1 MNAKK
6 ILNYTLI
13 ISIAI
18 QIFTFVVSIHGIFTQ
33 VPAVYH
39 LIKDLF
45 FLELFV
51 QLIEGAFYI
60 WLAFNFLKLTNI
72 TPKRYF
78 DWMITT
84 PTMLITLIAYLIF
97 INAKETNQTQGL
109 TLYSI
114 LTTNS
119 NTIIPILLLNWAML
133 LFGYLG
139 EIKVIPVLYSIILGF
154 IPFAIY
160 YAMIYS
166 NFVKKTNAGYIFF
179 FYFLIFWSL
188 YGFVAALPYYAKN
201 ILYNILDLFA
211 KNFFGLFLAYIIYT
225 GNY

>member
-1 MNAKK
+1 MKAKK
-6 ILNYTLI
+6 LLNYTLI
-13 ISIAI
+13 ISIVV
-18 QIFTFVVSIHGIFTQ
+18 QIITFIIGIHGIFTEI
-33 VPAVYH
+33 PIIYN
-39 LIKDLF
+39 LIKELI

-51 QLIEGAFYI
+51 QLIEGVFYI
-60 WLAFNFLKLTNI
+60 WLAYNFSKITNI

-78 DWMITT
+78 DWALTT
-84 PTMLITLIAYLIF
+84 PTMLITLISYLLF

-119 NTIIPILLLNWAML
+119 NIIIPILLLNWAML

-154 IPFAIY
+154 IPFIIY
-160 YAMIYS
+160 YAMIYY
-166 NFVKKTNAGYIFF
+166 NFVQTNNNGFMFF
-179 FYFLIFWSL
+179 LYFLFFWSL
-188 YGFVAALPYYAKN
+188 YGFVAALPYYTKN

-225 GNY
+225 GKY

>member
-1 MNAKK
+1 MKAKK
-6 ILNYTLI
+6 LLNYTLI
-13 ISIAI
+13 ISIVV
-18 QIFTFVVSIHGIFTQ
+18 QIITFIIGIHGIFTEI
-33 VPAVYH
+33 PIIYN
-39 LIKDLF
+39 LIKELI

-51 QLIEGAFYI
+51 QLIEGVFYI
-60 WLAFNFLKLTNI
+60 WLAYNFSKITNI

-78 DWMITT
+78 DWALTT
-84 PTMLITLIAYLIF
+84 PTMLITLISYLLF

-114 LTTNS
+114 LTTNF

-154 IPFAIY
+154 IPFIIY
-160 YAMIYS
+160 YAMIYY
-166 NFVKKTNAGYIFF
+166 NFVQTNNNGFMFF
-179 FYFLIFWSL
+179 LYFLFFWSL
-188 YGFVAALPYYAKN
+188 YGIVAALPYYIKN

-225 GNY
+225 GKY

>member
-18 QIFTFVVSIHGIFTQ
+18 QIFTFVISIHGIFTQ
-33 VPAVYH
+33 VPTAYY

-72 TPKRYF
+72 TPKRYL

-154 IPFAIY
+154 IPFVIY

-166 NFVKKTNAGYIFF
+166 NFVQKTNDGYIFF

>member
-13 ISIAI
+13 ISII
-18 QIFTFVVSIHGIFTQ
+18 VQIFTFLISIHGIFTEI
-33 VPAVYH
+33 PAVYY

-45 FLELFV
+45 LLELFV
-51 QLIEGAFYI
+51 QLIEGVFYI

-139 EIKVIPVLYSIILGF
+139 EIKVLPVLHSIILGF

-166 NFVKKTNAGYIFF
+166 NFVQRNNNGYIFF

-225 GNY
+225 GKY

>member
-1 MNAKK
+1 MNYKK
-6 ILNYTLI
+6 IFNYTLI
-13 ISIAI
+13 ISIVI
-18 QIFTFVVSIHGIFTQ
+18 QVATLIIGIHSFFTEIPTI
-33 VPAVYH
+33 YH
-39 LIKDLF
+39 LIKDLLI
-45 FLELFV
+45 LEVFV
-51 QLIEGAFYI
+51 QIIEGIFYI
-60 WLAFNFLKLTNI
+60 WLAFNFLKLNNI

-78 DWMITT
+78 DWALTT

-97 INAKETNQTQGL
+97 INAKETNETQGL

-119 NTIIPILLLNWAML
+119 NVIIVILILNWAML

-154 IPFAIY
+154 IPFIIY
-160 YAMIYS
+160 YTMIYH
-166 NFVKKTNAGYIFF
+166 NFVQTNNSGYMFF
-179 FYFLIFWSL
+179 LYFLFFWSL
-188 YGFVAALPYYAKN
+188 YGIVAALPYYAKN
-201 ILYNILDLFA
+201 ILYNILDLFS

>member
-1 MNAKK
+1 MNLKK
-6 ILNYTLI
+6 IFNYTLI
-13 ISIAI
+13 ISIII
-18 QIFTFVVSIHGIFTQ
+18 QIFTFIVSIHGIFTET
-33 VPAVYH
+33 PAAYI

-51 QLIEGAFYI
+51 QLIEGVFYI

-78 DWMITT
+78 DWALTT

-97 INAKETNQTQGL
+97 INAKENNQTQGL

-119 NTIIPILLLNWAML
+119 NIIIPILLLNWTML

-154 IPFAIY
+154 IPFLIY
-160 YAMIYS
+160 YAMIYY
-166 NFVKKTNAGYIFF
+166 NFVQSNNNGFMFF
-179 FYFLIFWSL
+179 LYFLFFWSL

-225 GNY
+225 GKY

>member
-1 MNAKK
+1 MNLKK
-6 ILNYTLI
+6 TLNYTLLA
-13 ISIAI
+13 SIAI
-18 QIFTFVVSIHGIFTQ
+18 QIFTFVVSIHGIFTEI
-33 VPAVYH
+33 PAAYI

-51 QLIEGAFYI
+51 QLIEGVFYI

-78 DWMITT
+78 DWALTT
-84 PTMLITLIAYLIF
+84 PTMLITLIAYLLF

-119 NTIIPILLLNWAML
+119 NIIIPILLLNWAML

-139 EIKVIPVLYSIILGF
+139 EIKVIPVLYSVILGF
-154 IPFAIY
+154 IPFSIY
-160 YAMIYS
+160 YYMIYY
-166 NFVKKTNAGYIFF
+166 NFVKTNNNGYIFF
-179 FYFLIFWSL
+179 LYFLFFWSL
-188 YGFVAALPYYAKN
+188 YGIVAALPYYTKN

-225 GNY
+225 GKY

>member
-1 MNAKK
+1 MNLKK
-6 ILNYTLI
+6 TLNYTLL
-13 ISIAI
+13 ISIVVQI
-18 QIFTFVVSIHGIFTQ
+18 ITFIIGIHSIFTEIPII
-33 VPAVYH
+33 YN
-39 LIKDLF
+39 LIKELI

-51 QLIEGAFYI
+51 QLVEGVFYI
-60 WLAFNFLKLTNI
+60 WLVYNFSKITNI

-78 DWMITT
+78 DWALTT
-84 PTMLITLIAYLIF
+84 PTMLITLISYLLF

-109 TLYSI
+109 NLYSI
-114 LTTNS
+114 LTTNF

-139 EIKVIPVLYSIILGF
+139 EIKIIPVSYSVILGF
-154 IPFAIY
+154 IPFSIY
-160 YAMIYS
+160 YYMIYY
-166 NFVKKTNAGYIFF
+166 NFVKTNNTGYVFF
-179 FYFLIFWSL
+179 LYFLFFWSL

-225 GNY
+225 GKY

>member
-6 ILNYTLI
+6 LLSYTLI
-13 ISIAI
+13 ISIVV
-18 QIFTFVVSIHGIFTQ
+18 QIFTFLISIHGIFTEI
-33 VPAVYH
+33 PAAYY

-45 FLELFV
+45 LLELFV
-51 QLIEGAFYI
+51 QLIEGVFYI

-78 DWMITT
+78 DWMLTT
-84 PTMLITLIAYLIF
+84 PTMLITLISYLIF

-114 LTTNS
+114 LTS
-119 NTIIPILLLNWAML
+119 NYNVIIPILLLNWAML
-133 LFGYLG
+133 FFGYLG

-154 IPFAIY
+154 IPFIIY
-160 YAMIYS
+160 YYMIYS
-166 NFVKKTNAGYIFF
+166 NFVQTNNNGYIFF
-179 FYFLIFWSL
+179 LYFLFFWSL

-225 GNY
+225 GKY

>member
-1 MNAKK
+1 MNLKK
-6 ILNYTLI
+6 IFNYTLLV
-13 ISIAI
+13 SIVI
-18 QIFTFVVSIHGIFTQ
+18 QIFTFVVSIPGFFTEI
-33 VPAVYH
+33 PAAYI

-45 FLELFV
+45 FLEQFV
-51 QLIEGAFYI
+51 QLIEGLFYI

-78 DWMITT
+78 DWMLTT
-84 PTMLITLIAYLIF
+84 PAMLITLICYLIF

-109 TLYSI
+109 SLYSI
-114 LTTNS
+114 LTTNY
-119 NTIIPILLLNWAML
+119 NIIIPILLLNWAML

-154 IPFAIY
+154 IPFIIY
-160 YAMIYS
+160 YYMIYH
-166 NFVKKTNAGYIFF
+166 NFVQTNNNSFMFF
-179 FYFLIFWSL
+179 LYFLFFWSL
-188 YGFVAALPYYAKN
+188 YGFAAALPYYAKN

>member
-1 MNAKK
+1 MNYKK
-6 ILNYTLI
+6 IFNYTLI
-13 ISIAI
+13 ISIVI
-18 QIFTFVVSIHGIFTQ
+18 QVATLILGIHSFFTEIPTI
-33 VPAVYH
+33 YH
-39 LIKDLF
+39 LIKDLLL
-45 FLELFV
+45 LEVFV
-51 QLIEGAFYI
+51 QIIEGIFYI
-60 WLAFNFLKLTNI
+60 WLAFNFLKLNNI

-78 DWMITT
+78 DWALTT

-97 INAKETNQTQGL
+97 INAKETNETQGL

-119 NTIIPILLLNWAML
+119 NVIIIILILNWAML

-154 IPFAIY
+154 IPFIIY
-160 YAMIYS
+160 YTMIYH
-166 NFVKKTNAGYIFF
+166 NFVQTNNSGYMFF
-179 FYFLIFWSL
+179 LYFLFFWSL
-188 YGFVAALPYYAKN
+188 YGIVAALPYYAKN
-201 ILYNILDLFA
+201 ILYNILDLFS

>member
-1 MNAKK
+1 MNLRK
-6 ILNYTLI
+6 IFNYTLLA
-13 ISIAI
+13 SIAI
-18 QIFTFVVSIHGIFTQ
+18 QIFTFIVSIHGIFTEI
-33 VPAVYH
+33 PAAYI

-51 QLIEGAFYI
+51 QLIEGVFYI

-78 DWMITT
+78 DWALTT
-84 PTMLITLIAYLIF
+84 PTMLITLIAYLTF
-97 INAKETNQTQGL
+97 INAKETNQTQDL

-139 EIKVIPVLYSIILGF
+139 EIRVIPVLYSIILGF
-154 IPFAIY
+154 IPFIIY
-160 YAMIYS
+160 YAMIYY
-166 NFVKKTNAGYIFF
+166 NFVQTNNNGFMFF
-179 FYFLIFWSL
+179 LYFLFFWSL
-188 YGFVAALPYYAKN
+188 YGFVAALPYYVKN

-225 GNY
+225 GKY

>member
-6 ILNYTLI
+6 IFNYTLI
-13 ISIAI
+13 LSII
-18 QIFTFVVSIHGIFTQ
+18 VQIFTFLISIQGIFTEIP
-33 VPAVYH
+33 VVYH

-51 QLIEGAFYI
+51 QLIEGLFYI
-60 WLAFNFLKLTNI
+60 WLVFNFYTLTNI

-84 PTMLITLIAYLIF
+84 PTMLVTLISYLIF
-97 INAKETNQTQGL
+97 LNAKETNQTHGL

-119 NTIIPILLLNWAML
+119 NVIIPILLLNWAML

-166 NFVKKTNAGYIFF
+166 NFVQKTNNGYIFF
-179 FYFLIFWSL
+179 FYFLFFWSL

>member
-1 MNAKK
+1 MNLKK
-6 ILNYTLI
+6 IFNYTLI
-13 ISIAI
+13 ISIII
-18 QIFTFVVSIHGIFTQ
+18 QIFTFIVSIHGIFTET
-33 VPAVYH
+33 PAAYI

-51 QLIEGAFYI
+51 QLIEGVFYI

-78 DWMITT
+78 DWALTT

-97 INAKETNQTQGL
+97 INAKENNQTQGL

-119 NTIIPILLLNWAML
+119 TIIIPILLLNWTML

-154 IPFAIY
+154 IPFIIY
-160 YAMIYS
+160 YAMIYY
-166 NFVKKTNAGYIFF
+166 NFVQTNNNGFMFF
-179 FYFLIFWSL
+179 LYFLFFWSL

-225 GNY
+225 GKY

>member
-6 ILNYTLI
+6 IFNYTLI
-13 ISIAI
+13 ISII
-18 QIFTFVVSIHGIFTQ
+18 VQIFTFLISIHGIFTEI
-33 VPAVYH
+33 PAAYY

-45 FLELFV
+45 LLELFV
-51 QLIEGAFYI
+51 QLIEGVFYI

-72 TPKRYF
+72 TPKRYL

-139 EIKVIPVLYSIILGF
+139 EIKVLPVLYSIILGF

-160 YAMIYS
+160 YYMIYS
-166 NFVKKTNAGYIFF
+166 NFVQKNNNGYIFF

>member
-18 QIFTFVVSIHGIFTQ
+18 QIFTFVISIHGIFTQ
-33 VPAVYH
+33 VPTAYY

-72 TPKRYF
+72 TPKRYL

-84 PTMLITLIAYLIF
+84 PTMLITLISYLIF

-154 IPFAIY
+154 IPFVIY

-166 NFVKKTNAGYIFF
+166 NFVQKTNDGYIFF

>member
-6 ILNYTLI
+6 ILSYTLI
-13 ISIAI
+13 ISIVV
-18 QIFTFVVSIHGIFTQ
+18 QIFTFLISIHGIFTEI
-33 VPAVYH
+33 PAAYY

-45 FLELFV
+45 LLELFV
-51 QLIEGAFYI
+51 QLIEGVFYI

-139 EIKVIPVLYSIILGF
+139 EIKVIPVLYSIFLGF

-160 YAMIYS
+160 YYMIYS
-166 NFVKKTNAGYIFF
+166 SFVQKNNNGYIFF

>member
-1 MNAKK
+1 MNLKK
-6 ILNYTLI
+6 IFNYTLLA
-13 ISIAI
+13 SIVI
-18 QIFTFVVSIHGIFTQ
+18 QIFTFIVSIHGIFTE
-33 VPAVYH
+33 VPAAYI

-51 QLIEGAFYI
+51 QLIEGVFYI
-60 WLAFNFLKLTNI
+60 WLAFNFLQLTNI

-78 DWMITT
+78 DWALTT
-84 PTMLITLIAYLIF
+84 PTMLVTLIAYLIF
-97 INAKETNQTQGL
+97 INAKENNQTQGL

-139 EIKVIPVLYSIILGF
+139 EIKVIPVLYSVILGF
-154 IPFAIY
+154 IPFLIY
-160 YAMIYS
+160 YAMIYH
-166 NFVKKTNAGYIFF
+166 NFVQTNNDGFMFF
-179 FYFLIFWSL
+179 LYFLFFWSL
-188 YGFVAALPYYAKN
+188 YGFVAALPYYTKN

-225 GNY
+225 GKY

>member
-13 ISIAI
+13 ISIVVQI
-18 QIFTFVVSIHGIFTQ
+18 ITFIIGIHSIFTKIPRAFI
-33 VPAVYH
+33 
-39 LIKDLF
+39 LIKDLI

-51 QLIEGAFYI
+51 QLVEGVFYI
-60 WLAFNFLKLTNI
+60 WLAYNFSKITNI

-78 DWMITT
+78 DWVLTT
-84 PTMLITLIAYLIF
+84 PTMLITLISYLIF
-97 INAKETNQTQGL
+97 INAKETNQTQDL
-109 TLYSI
+109 NLYSI
-114 LTTNS
+114 LTTNYT
-119 NTIIPILLLNWAML
+119 TIIPILLLNWAML

-154 IPFAIY
+154 IPFIIY
-160 YAMIYS
+160 YYMIYH
-166 NFVKKTNAGYIFF
+166 NFVQTNNNGYVFF
-179 FYFLIFWSL
+179 LYFLFFWSL

-225 GNY
+225 GKY

>member
-18 QIFTFVVSIHGIFTQ
+18 QIFTFVISIHGIFTQ
-33 VPAVYH
+33 VPAAYY

-72 TPKRYF
+72 TPKRYL

-84 PTMLITLIAYLIF
+84 PTMLITLISYLIF

-139 EIKVIPVLYSIILGF
+139 EIKVLPVLYSIILGF

-160 YAMIYS
+160 YYMIYS
-166 NFVKKTNAGYIFF
+166 NFVQKNNNGYIFF

-201 ILYNILDLFA
+201 ILYNVLDLFA

-225 GNY
+225 GKY

>member
-1 MNAKK
+1 MNLKK
-6 ILNYTLI
+6 TLNYTLL
-13 ISIAI
+13 ISIVVQI
-18 QIFTFVVSIHGIFTQ
+18 ITFIIGIHSIFTEIPII
-33 VPAVYH
+33 YN
-39 LIKDLF
+39 LIKELI

-51 QLIEGAFYI
+51 QLVEGVFYI
-60 WLAFNFLKLTNI
+60 WLVYNFSKITNI

-78 DWMITT
+78 DWALTT
-84 PTMLITLIAYLIF
+84 PSMLITLISYLIF

-109 TLYSI
+109 NLYSI

-139 EIKVIPVLYSIILGF
+139 EIKVIPVLYSVILGF
-154 IPFAIY
+154 IPFSIY
-160 YAMIYS
+160 YYMIYY
-166 NFVKKTNAGYIFF
+166 NFVKTNNNGYIFF
-179 FYFLIFWSL
+179 LYFLFFWSL
-188 YGFVAALPYYAKN
+188 YGIVAALPYYTKN

-225 GNY
+225 GKY

>member
-1 MNAKK
+1 
-6 ILNYTLI
+6 
-13 ISIAI
+13 
-18 QIFTFVVSIHGIFTQ
+18 
-33 VPAVYH
+33 
-39 LIKDLF
+39 
-45 FLELFV
+45 
-51 QLIEGAFYI
+51 
-60 WLAFNFLKLTNI
+60 
-72 TPKRYF
+72 
-78 DWMITT
+78 MITT
-84 PTMLITLIAYLIF
+84 PTMLITLISYLIF

-154 IPFAIY
+154 IPFIIY

-166 NFVKKTNAGYIFF
+166 NFVQKTNDGYIFF

>member
-1 MNAKK
+1 MNLKK
-6 ILNYTLI
+6 IFNYTLI
-13 ISIAI
+13 ISIII
-18 QIFTFVVSIHGIFTQ
+18 QIFTFIVSIHGIFTET
-33 VPAVYH
+33 PAAYI

-51 QLIEGAFYI
+51 QLIEGVFYI
-60 WLAFNFLKLTNI
+60 WLVFNFLKLTNI

-78 DWMITT
+78 DWALTT

-97 INAKETNQTQGL
+97 INARENNQTQGL

-119 NTIIPILLLNWAML
+119 NIIIPILLLNWTML

-154 IPFAIY
+154 IPFLIY
-160 YAMIYS
+160 YAMIYY
-166 NFVKKTNAGYIFF
+166 NFVQSNNNGFMFF
-179 FYFLIFWSL
+179 LYFLFFWSL

-225 GNY
+225 GKY

>member
-6 ILNYTLI
+6 ILSYTLI
-13 ISIAI
+13 TSIFI
-18 QIFTFVVSIHGIFTQ
+18 QIFTFVISIHGIFTEI
-33 VPAVYH
+33 PAAYY

-45 FLELFV
+45 LLELFV
-51 QLIEGAFYI
+51 QLIEGLFYI
-60 WLAFNFLKLTNI
+60 WLAFNFLKITNI

-78 DWMITT
+78 DWAITT
-84 PTMLITLIAYLIF
+84 PTMLITLISYLIF

-119 NTIIPILLLNWAML
+119 NVIIPILLLNWAML

-154 IPFAIY
+154 IPFVIY
-160 YAMIYS
+160 YAMIYH
-166 NFVKKTNAGYIFF
+166 NFVQTNNNGFMFF
-179 FYFLIFWSL
+179 LYFLFFWSL

-225 GNY
+225 GKY

>member
-1 MNAKK
+1 MNLKK
-6 ILNYTLI
+6 ILNYTLLA
-13 ISIAI
+13 SIAI
-18 QIFTFVVSIHGIFTQ
+18 QIFTFVVSIPGFFAEI
-33 VPAVYH
+33 PAAYI

-51 QLIEGAFYI
+51 QLIEGVFYI

-78 DWMITT
+78 DWALTT
-84 PTMLITLIAYLIF
+84 PTMLITLIAYLTF

-114 LTTNS
+114 LTTNY
-119 NTIIPILLLNWAML
+119 NTIIIILLLNWTML

-154 IPFAIY
+154 IPFLIY
-160 YAMIYS
+160 YAMIYY
-166 NFVKKTNAGYIFF
+166 NFVQTNNTGFMFF
-179 FYFLIFWSL
+179 LYFLFFWSL
-188 YGFVAALPYYAKN
+188 YGIVAALPYYAKN

-225 GNY
+225 GKY

>member
-1 MNAKK
+1 MNLKK
-6 ILNYTLI
+6 IFNYTLLA
-13 ISIAI
+13 SIVI
-18 QIFTFVVSIHGIFTQ
+18 QIFTFVVSIHGIFTEI
-33 VPAVYH
+33 PAAYY

-51 QLIEGAFYI
+51 QLIEGVFYI
-60 WLAFNFLKLTNI
+60 WLAFNFLKITNI

-78 DWMITT
+78 DWFITT
-84 PTMLITLIAYLIF
+84 PTMLITLISYLIF

-119 NTIIPILLLNWAML
+119 NVIIPILLLNWAML

-154 IPFAIY
+154 IPFVIY
-160 YAMIYS
+160 YAMIYN
-166 NFVKKTNAGYIFF
+166 NFVQTNNNGFMFF
-179 FYFLIFWSL
+179 LYFLFFWSL

-211 KNFFGLFLAYIIYT
+211 KNMMHHMIIYLLLK
-225 GNY
+225 N

>member
-13 ISIAI
+13 ISIVL
-18 QIFTFVVSIHGIFTQ
+18 QIFTFVISIHGIFSQ
-33 VPAVYH
+33 VPAAYY

-51 QLIEGAFYI
+51 QLIEGVFYI

-84 PTMLITLIAYLIF
+84 PTMLITLISYLIF

-154 IPFAIY
+154 IPFIIY
-160 YAMIYS
+160 YTMIYS
-166 NFVKKTNAGYIFF
+166 NFVKTTNDGYVFF

>member
-6 ILNYTLI
+6 ILSYTLI
-13 ISIAI
+13 TSIVI
-18 QIFTFVVSIHGIFTQ
+18 QIFTFVISIHGIFTEI
-33 VPAVYH
+33 PAAYY

-45 FLELFV
+45 LLELFV
-51 QLIEGAFYI
+51 QLIEGLFYI
-60 WLAFNFLKLTNI
+60 WLAFNFLKITNI

-78 DWMITT
+78 DWALTT
-84 PTMLITLIAYLIF
+84 PTMLITLISYLIF

-119 NTIIPILLLNWAML
+119 NVIIPILLLNWAML

-139 EIKVIPVLYSIILGF
+139 EIKVIPLLYSIILGF
-154 IPFAIY
+154 IPFVIY
-160 YAMIYS
+160 YAMIYH
-166 NFVKKTNAGYIFF
+166 NFVQTNNNGFMFF
-179 FYFLIFWSL
+179 LYFLFFWSL

-225 GNY
+225 GKY

>member
-1 MNAKK
+1 MNLKK
-6 ILNYTLI
+6 IFNYTLLA
-13 ISIAI
+13 SIVI
-18 QIFTFVVSIHGIFTQ
+18 QIFTFVVSIHGIFTEI
-33 VPAVYH
+33 PAAYY

-51 QLIEGAFYI
+51 QLIEGVFYI
-60 WLAFNFLKLTNI
+60 WLAFNFLKITNI

-78 DWMITT
+78 DWFITT
-84 PTMLITLIAYLIF
+84 PTMLITLISYLIF

-119 NTIIPILLLNWAML
+119 NVIIPILLLNWAML

-154 IPFAIY
+154 IPFVIY
-160 YAMIYS
+160 YAMIYN
-166 NFVKKTNAGYIFF
+166 NFVQTNNNGFMFF
-179 FYFLIFWSL
+179 LYFLFFWSL

-225 GNY
+225 GKY

>member
-18 QIFTFVVSIHGIFTQ
+18 QIFTFVISIQGIFIEIPTI
-33 VPAVYH
+33 YH

-60 WLAFNFLKLTNI
+60 WLAFNVLKLTNI

-84 PTMLITLIAYLIF
+84 PTMLITLISYLIF

-154 IPFAIY
+154 IPFIIY

-166 NFVKKTNAGYIFF
+166 NFVQKTNSGYVFF

-201 ILYNILDLFA
+201 ILYNILDLYW
-211 KNFFGLFLAYIIYT
+211 KLLNIL
-225 GNY
+225 

>member
-1 MNAKK
+1 MNYKK
-6 ILNYTLI
+6 IFNYTLI
-13 ISIAI
+13 ISIVI
-18 QIFTFVVSIHGIFTQ
+18 QVVTLLIGIHSFFTEIPTI
-33 VPAVYH
+33 YH
-39 LIKDLF
+39 LIKDLLI
-45 FLELFV
+45 LEVFV
-51 QLIEGAFYI
+51 QIIEGIFYI
-60 WLAFNFLKLTNI
+60 WLAFNFLKLNNI

-78 DWMITT
+78 DWALTT

-119 NTIIPILLLNWAML
+119 NVIIIILILNWAML

-139 EIKVIPVLYSIILGF
+139 EIKVIPVLYSILLGF
-154 IPFAIY
+154 IPFIIY
-160 YAMIYS
+160 YTMIYH
-166 NFVKKTNAGYIFF
+166 NFVQTNNSGYIFF
-179 FYFLIFWSL
+179 LYFLFFWSL
-188 YGFVAALPYYAKN
+188 YGIVAALPYYAKN
-201 ILYNILDLFA
+201 ILYNILDLFS